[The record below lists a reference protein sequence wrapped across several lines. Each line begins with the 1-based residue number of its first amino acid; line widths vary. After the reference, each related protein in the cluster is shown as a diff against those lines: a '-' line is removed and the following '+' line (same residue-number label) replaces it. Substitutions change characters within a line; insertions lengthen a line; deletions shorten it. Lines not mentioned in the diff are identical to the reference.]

1 MGIELHPSTIALGI
15 ITGLGYGLLASGLV
29 IVYRT
34 NRIINFAHGEIGAL
48 GAALFVVVVERLRVP
63 YYVML
68 PFALGAGAGIGALSE
83 VAVIRRLRNAP
94 RLMTLVATLGLG
106 QLLFFVTVGIG
117 SAAQTAGFFP
127 PPPGLPEFRV
137 EALLVKP
144 AASGLLF
151 FSPVVIVGL
160 AVFLQR
166 SRFGLALRS
175 AAANP
180 EAARMAGVSAA
191 RMSTLAWAIAGV
203 LATLTAILVAPNLPG
218 GLFTAAS
225 FGPSLLMRGLAGAI
239 IARMTNIPV
248 ALAGGVGIGVI
259 EGLLLQNFKSGG
271 VMDVTLFVIILV
283 FLLFRSREGA
293 REEEK
298 GSVWASVQPWRPLPE
313 AISKLWTVRNL
324 GLISGGT
331 VLGLL
336 VLIPLWQGHV
346 MAVSLTVLLGFV
358 MVALSVGIITGLG
371 GQLTLGQFALAAVGA
386 TVAARVSTR
395 TGGNLP
401 LSLLYGGLAAGAV
414 TILIGLP
421 ALRLKGLFLA
431 VTTLAFTVAMSSW
444 VLIQPWALEDGI
456 STGTPVIAGETV
468 EPGRGYYYVALTIFL
483 VLFLIA
489 WNVRRTGLGRLLRAV
504 RDNEDAARAFGIN
517 ARRIKIQGFLLA
529 GFIAG
534 AGGAAY
540 GHSFSEV
547 GVRQFLPEF
556 SVDIVVMT
564 VVGGIGT
571 LAGPILGVLL
581 VKGLPAF
588 VPLQSIGLFA
598 QRAGILLLI
607 LYFPGGIVQMVAP
620 LRDRAIR
627 WLARR
632 HGITDALLEEQSTAE
647 EALVLQRPP
656 AASRVK
662 QDGDGQITRSNNE
675 ILQVV
680 SVQKNYGGLAAVA
693 DVSLSVSEGETIG
706 LIGPNGAG
714 KTTLFE
720 VLSGFVR
727 ADSGKVLFESK
738 DVTRRSPEAKAK
750 LGLIRSFQDV
760 TLFPTLTVLESVEI
774 GLERRIPTTFTSS
787 VLGLPGRDHR
797 RDRMA
802 REVVGS
808 MGLWPFRNKQI
819 QELSTGTRR
828 ITELACLVALQPR
841 LLLLDE
847 PSSGIAQRETEALGK
862 LLLALKQEH
871 DMTLLI
877 IEHDIP
883 LIMGLADR
891 IIAMDAGR
899 VIAEGPP
906 RAVRNDPKVIE
917 AYLGG
922 RIEAIER
929 SGVLSDADVT
939 VELDGVSGLG
949 RARKEA
955 LLEVFGSID
964 AVKDASLEQLLEIP
978 GFGPTLAKR
987 VLREVR
993 RNS

>member
-34 NRIINFAHGEIGAL
+34 NRVINFAHGEIGAL
-48 GAALFVVVVERLRVP
+48 GAAVFVIVVERLGVP
-63 YYVML
+63 YYIML
-68 PFALGAGAGIGALSE
+68 PFALGAGAGVGALSE

-106 QLLFFVTVGIG
+106 QLLFLVTVWVG
-117 SAAQTAGFFP
+117 SGAQTAGFFP

-137 EALLVKP
+137 GALLVQP

-151 FSPVVIVGL
+151 FSPIVILGL
-160 AVFLQR
+160 AIFLQR

-203 LATLTAILVAPNLPG
+203 LATFTAILVAPNLPG

-225 FGPSLLMRGLAGAI
+225 FGPPLLMRGLAGAI
-239 IARMTNIPV
+239 IARMTNIPI

-271 VMDVTLFVIILV
+271 LMDVTLFGIILV

-313 AISKLWTVRNL
+313 AIAKLWTVRNL
-324 GLISGGT
+324 GLITGGI
-331 VLGLL
+331 VLVLL
-336 VLIPLWQGHV
+336 ALIPLWQGHV
-346 MAVSLTVLLGFV
+346 LAVSLTVLLGFV

-456 STGTPVIAGETV
+456 STGTPVIAGETI
-468 EPGRGYYYVALTIFL
+468 EPGRGYYYVALIIFL

-489 WNVRRTGLGRLLRAV
+489 WNVRRTGIGRLLRAV

-534 AGGAAY
+534 VGGAAY

-547 GVRQFLPEF
+547 GVRQFLPDF

-571 LAGPILGVLL
+571 LAGPILGVML

-598 QRAGILLLI
+598 QRAGILFLI
-607 LYFPGGIVQMVAP
+607 LYFPGGIVQLVAP
-620 LRDRAIR
+620 LRERAIR

-632 HGITDALLEEQSTAE
+632 HGITDAELEDQEVE
-647 EALVLQRPP
+647 GEALVLRRPV
-656 AASRVK
+656 AAPK
-662 QDGDGQITRSNNE
+662 ADGDSVPHGTSNE
-675 ILQVV
+675 ILQAVG
-680 SVQKNYGGLAAVA
+680 VQKNYGGLAAVA
-693 DVSLSVSEGETIG
+693 DVSLSVVEGETVG

-727 ADSGKVLFESK
+727 ADSGKVLFEGK

-774 GLERRIPTTFTSS
+774 GLERQISTTFTSS
-787 VLGLPGRDHR
+787 VLGLRGRDHR
-797 RDRMA
+797 REKMA

-828 ITELACLVALQPR
+828 ITELACLVALQPK

-871 DMTLLI
+871 EMTLLI

-891 IIAMDAGR
+891 IVAMDAGR
-899 VIAEGPP
+899 VIAEGSPQE
-906 RAVRNDPKVIE
+906 VRNDPKVIE

-922 RIEAIER
+922 KIEAIER

-939 VELDGVSGLG
+939 VDLDGVSGLG

-955 LLEVFGSID
+955 LLKAFGSID
-964 AVKDASLEQLLEIP
+964 SLRNASLDELVEIP

>member
-34 NRIINFAHGEIGAL
+34 NRVINFAHGEIGAL
-48 GAALFVVVVERLRVP
+48 GAALFVVVVERLGVP

-106 QLLFFVTVGIG
+106 QLLFFITVGVG
-117 SAAQTAGFFP
+117 STAQTAGFFP

-137 EALLVKP
+137 GALLVQP

-151 FSPVVIVGL
+151 FSPIVILGL
-160 AVFLQR
+160 ALFLQR

-203 LATLTAILVAPNLPG
+203 LATFTAILVAPNLPG

-225 FGPSLLMRGLAGAI
+225 FGPPLLMRGLAGAI

-271 VMDVTLFVIILV
+271 LMDVTLFGIILF

-313 AISKLWTVRNL
+313 AIAKLWTVRNL
-324 GLISGGT
+324 GLITSGI
-331 VLGLL
+331 VLVLL
-336 VLIPLWQGHV
+336 ALIPLWQGHV
-346 MAVSLTVLLGFV
+346 LAVSLTVLLGFV
-358 MVALSVGIITGLG
+358 MIALSVGIITGLG

-414 TILIGLP
+414 TILIGIP

-456 STGTPVIAGETV
+456 STGTPVIAGETI
-468 EPGRGYYYVALTIFL
+468 EPGRGYYYVALIIFL
-483 VLFLIA
+483 ALFLIA

-529 GFIAG
+529 GFVAG
-534 AGGAAY
+534 VGGAAY

-547 GVRQFLPEF
+547 GARQFLPDF

-598 QRAGILLLI
+598 QRAGILFLI
-607 LYFPGGIVQMVAP
+607 LYFPGGVVQLVAP
-620 LRDRAIR
+620 LRERAIR

-632 HGITDALLEEQSTAE
+632 HGITEAELEDQDVEG
-647 EALVLQRPP
+647 EALVLRRPV
-656 AASRVK
+656 AAPKADSDALPHGTK
-662 QDGDGQITRSNNE
+662 NE
-675 ILQVV
+675 ILQAVG
-680 SVQKNYGGLAAVA
+680 VQKNYGGLAAVS
-693 DVSLSVSEGETIG
+693 DVSLSVVEGETVG

-720 VLSGFVR
+720 VLSGFVH
-727 ADSGKVLFESK
+727 ADGGKVLFEGK
-738 DVTRRSPEAKAK
+738 EVTRRSPEAKAK

-774 GLERRIPTTFTSS
+774 ALERQIPTTFTSS
-787 VLGLPGRDHR
+787 VLGLRGRDHR
-797 RDRMA
+797 REKMA

-828 ITELACLVALQPR
+828 ITELACLVALQPK

-883 LIMGLADR
+883 LIMGLSDR
-891 IIAMDAGR
+891 IVAMDAGR
-899 VIAEGPP
+899 VIAEGSPQE
-906 RAVRNDPKVIE
+906 VRNDPKVIE

-922 RIEAIER
+922 KIEAIER

-939 VELDGVSGLG
+939 LDLDGVSGLG

-955 LLEVFGSID
+955 LLEAFGSIE
-964 AVKDASLEQLLEIP
+964 ALRNASLDELVEIP

-987 VLREVR
+987 VLRELR